1 MARQIHSNT
10 HITKLFYVL
19 KRKGLSDGL
28 KHYCVL
34 ELLHWQEITVDQAYE
49 YLGLDYNSLEEQFK
63 NITKEKTLK

>member
-1 MARQIHSNT
+1 MARGIHDND

-34 ELLHWQEITVDQAYE
+34 ELRHWNEITTDEAYE
-49 YLGLDYNSLEEQFK
+49 YLGLSYENLEEQFN
-63 NITKEKTLK
+63 NITKSKEK

>member
-34 ELLHWQEITVDQAYE
+34 ELMHWHEITTDEAYQ
-49 YLGLDYNSLEEQFK
+49 YLGLDYQNLEDQFN
-63 NITKEKTLK
+63 NITKSKEKK